1 MSLFYKSPVISKG
14 PAVAALFKKVKI
26 VWFDHTGH
34 VQLLQSCYREC
45 SDIFYHS
52 MVWVDYTEGNA
63 QIKQSCEN
71 CFIGRDLPSLEILY
85 QQRRLRRA
93 TLISKDSSHP
103 AHDLFQPLLSSCR
116 FRSIKTRPTGLVLA
130 FSP

>member
-1 MSLFYKSPVISKG
+1 MGTKCCKYCQKG
-14 PAVAALFKKVKI
+14 PAAAVLFKKVMI

-34 VQLLQSCYREC
+34 AQLLQSSNREC

-71 CFIGRDLPSLEILY
+71 CFSNHWQRPS
-85 QQRRLRRA
+85 Q
-93 TLISKDSSHP
+93 S
-103 AHDLFQPLLSSCR
+103 
-116 FRSIKTRPTGLVLA
+116 
-130 FSP
+130 